1 MLSPALLI
9 RPRTDA
15 DLPGCVALMDATHH
29 HDGYP
34 RYRHDW
40 NVFLASPSEA
50 SAWVAELD
58 GEVVGHVAIHRSSD
72 EPVFPLAQ
80 QATGRPPERLA
91 VLARLMISPRARR
104 RGLARGLIEVATAY
118 AADHDLRLVL
128 DVLQETPDAVE
139 LYERLG
145 WRRLGE
151 LILPLDDWPDLQLWV
166 YLSPEPA

>member
-1 MLSPALLI
+1 M
-9 RPRTDA
+9 
-15 DLPGCVALMDATHH
+15 PGVVALMDLTHR

-40 NVFLASPSEA
+40 NVFLASPSETA
-50 SAWVAELD
+50 AWVAELD
-58 GEVVGHVAIHRSSD
+58 GEIVGHVAVHQAPD
-72 EPVFPLAQ
+72 EPTFALAQ

-104 RGLARGLIEVATAY
+104 RGLARRLIEMATAY
-118 AADHDLRLVL
+118 ADERDLRLVL
-128 DVLQETPDAVE
+128 DVLPETADAIE

-166 YLSPEPA
+166 YVSPEPA